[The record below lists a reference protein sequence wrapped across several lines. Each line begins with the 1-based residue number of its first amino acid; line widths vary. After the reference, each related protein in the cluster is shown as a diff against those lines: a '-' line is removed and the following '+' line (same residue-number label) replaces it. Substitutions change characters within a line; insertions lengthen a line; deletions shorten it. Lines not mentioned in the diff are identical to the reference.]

1 MTPPING
8 NSALFLDIDGT
19 LLDIA
24 RTPDAVVVPVELKY
38 SLEKL
43 RWELRGALA
52 FVSGRSLA
60 AIDRL
65 FEPLSIAAIGCHGV
79 EVRGQDGKVRALAP
93 PIPDAVR
100 NLFLHLAKSH
110 PGVLLEDKVYALTL
124 HYRLAPEARASLKA
138 ALEKKADMLAAEN
151 IALVGGKAV
160 IDARPA
166 SINKGV
172 GLRAL
177 IAQKPF
183 RGRRVVFCGDDV
195 TDQDVFQILPEIGG
209 TGFSVGKSFPGVD
222 HVFASPR
229 AVRQWLTRMA
239 DRGIAA

>member
-24 RTPDAVVVPVELKY
+24 RTPDAVVVPSELKY

-43 RWELRGALA
+43 HAELRGALA

-65 FEPLSIAAIGCHGV
+65 FAPLSTAAIGCHGV

-93 PIPDAVR
+93 PIADVVR
-100 NLFLHLAKSH
+100 KLFLLLAKNH

-138 ALEKKADMLAAEN
+138 ALAKESHLLTAEN
-151 IALVGGKAV
+151 IALVEGKSV
-160 IDARPA
+160 IDARPFG
-166 SINKGV
+166 IDKGV

-183 RGRRVVFCGDDV
+183 RGRRVVFGGDDV
-195 TDQDVFQILPEIGG
+195 TDQDVFQILPELGG

-239 DRGIAA
+239 DRGMAA

>member
-24 RTPDAVVVPVELKY
+24 RTPDAVVVPVELKH

-43 RWELRGALA
+43 QVELRGALA

-65 FEPLSIAAIGCHGV
+65 FGPLSAAAIGCHGV

-93 PIPDAVR
+93 PIPDPVR
-100 NLFLHLAKSH
+100 KLFLRLAKSH
-110 PGVLLEDKVYALTL
+110 PGVLLEDKVYGLTL

-138 ALEKKADMLAAEN
+138 ALEKEANMLAAEN
-151 IALVGGKAV
+151 IALVAGKAV

-166 SINKGV
+166 GIDKGV
-172 GLRAL
+172 GLLAL

-183 RGRRVVFCGDDV
+183 RGRRVLFGGDDV

-209 TGFSVGKSFPGVD
+209 AGFSVGKSFPGVD
-222 HVFASPR
+222 YVFASPR
-229 AVRQWLTRMA
+229 AVRQWLNRMA
-239 DRGIAA
+239 DGGVTA